1 MKPFNRIERFLRLGI
16 KIALI
21 SVVALGPGCATQSAT
36 TKSETIA
43 TYPESG
49 AVEAEQ
55 SPGQSVV
62 VEKETTT
69 TTETKDE
76 PQGVLSTTVNV
87 VGEIIALPFRIVGGL
102 IRAIF

>member
-1 MKPFNRIERFLRLGI
+1 MKIFKGIERFLHQGI
-16 KIALI
+16 HIALI

-36 TKSETIA
+36 TKSEVIT
-43 TYPESG
+43 THPQSG
-49 AVEAEQ
+49 DVSAEQ
-55 SPGQSVV
+55 PPVQSVV

-69 TTETKDE
+69 TTETRE
-76 PQGVLSTTVNV
+76 APQGVLSTTVNV